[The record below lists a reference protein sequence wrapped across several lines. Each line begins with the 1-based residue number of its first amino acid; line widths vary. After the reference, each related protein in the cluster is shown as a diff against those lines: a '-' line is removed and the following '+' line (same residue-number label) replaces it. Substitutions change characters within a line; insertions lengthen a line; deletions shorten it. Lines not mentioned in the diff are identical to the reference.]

1 MIECTYIP
9 VLQDCVS
16 VEGQALP
23 LQELCLMI
31 IGFLVCVE
39 VPHPLQLLQAL
50 HVYLQLIG
58 QHWELHLCVCVKS
71 YGHLPP
77 QDSVSVLLRLRERKP
92 PPQDRVQE
100 LHEVQLLTLQWVGEH
115 LRLLRRLQE
124 YEGVKIKAIK
134 RTARLT
140 EYVCTIVA
148 K

>member
-1 MIECTYIP
+1 MIILILPQIAHININQIMIECTYIP

-58 QHWELHLCVCVKS
+58 QH
-71 YGHLPP
+71 
-77 QDSVSVLLRLRERKP
+77 
-92 PPQDRVQE
+92 
-100 LHEVQLLTLQWVGEH
+100 
-115 LRLLRRLQE
+115 
-124 YEGVKIKAIK
+124 
-134 RTARLT
+134 
-140 EYVCTIVA
+140 
-148 K
+148 